1 MRLVAKSL
9 VILTVAGAFAAGPA
23 AATPAPAQTP
33 GAPASDAQLDSALR
47 RLAAGVATRSARAQA
62 ASRAALVAQSELAA
76 VESRLDATRA
86 RIAGLSER
94 VRKQALDAYMQP
106 GGSALEVF
114 RARDLAEASRR
125 QIFLAQALD
134 QDQSV
139 VEQLRAARQDETA
152 EHEAALRLRDLARAR
167 LREATQRLRELA
179 DSRRERDRLQSA
191 LASRIAD
198 YTAEADAISAD
209 EGNVEALLA
218 ARAAAERA
226 AGGGDSLGIDG
237 SGGGGASGSSPSG
250 LAWPVRGP
258 ISSPFGP
265 RMGGFHPGIDIA
277 VGTGTPIHAARSGT
291 VIYAAWLGGY
301 GNCVIIDHGGGFST
315 LYAHQSQL
323 GSVAG
328 EGVSRGEVI
337 GYVGST
343 GHSTGPHLHFETRVG
358 STPRNPMLYLR

>member
-1 MRLVAKSL
+1 MRLVTKLFGFLAVVGAL
-9 VILTVAGAFAAGPA
+9 VAGPVAAEPA
-23 AATPAPAQTP
+23 VAQSS
-33 GAPASDAQLDSALR
+33 GAPASDAQISASLS
-47 RLAAGVATRSARAQA
+47 RLQSSVAMRSARAQA
-62 ASRAALVAQSELAA
+62 ASRAALRAQSELAA
-76 VESRLDATRA
+76 VETRLDATRA
-86 RIAGLSER
+86 RIQALSAR
-94 VRKQALDAYMQP
+94 VARQALDAYMQP
-106 GGSALEVF
+106 GGSALEIF

-125 QIFLAQALD
+125 QTFLAQALD

-139 VEQLRAARQDETA
+139 VEQLRAARQDEAA
-152 EHEAALRLRDLARAR
+152 EHAAALRARDLGRIR
-167 LREATQRLRELA
+167 LREETRRLRELA
-179 DSRRERDRLQSA
+179 DSRKERDRLQSA
-191 LASRIAD
+191 LEARIAD

-209 EGNVEALLA
+209 EGNVEALLK
-218 ARAAAERA
+218 ARAAADRA
-226 AGGGDSLGIDG
+226 AGGPDVLGVDG
-237 SGGGGASGSSPSG
+237 GTGGSRSSPSSG
-250 LAWPVRGP
+250 LIWPVHGP

-301 GNCVIIDHGGGFST
+301 GQCVIIDHGGGFST

-328 EGVSRGEVI
+328 QYVSRGEVI